1 MTCRLQDALTT
12 GGKFEGKAIN
22 DKKDG
27 IPLIMFWKVLPIKVG
42 RKIEAWIAIQRE
54 GASI

>member
-1 MTCRLQDALTT
+1 MTASCNAS
-12 GGKFEGKAIN
+12 N
-22 DKKDG
+22 YKKNETSFS
-27 IPLIMFWKVLPIKVG
+27 MFWRLFPIKVG